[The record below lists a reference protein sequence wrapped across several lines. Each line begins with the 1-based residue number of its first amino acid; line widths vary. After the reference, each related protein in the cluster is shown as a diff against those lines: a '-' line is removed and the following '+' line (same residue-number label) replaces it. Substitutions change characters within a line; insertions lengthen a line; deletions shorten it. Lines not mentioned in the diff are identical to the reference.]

1 MKKIINDNEYNEL
14 KKFVGLIC
22 RIDVDDM
29 NIPLYGKV
37 LKLHPLFLEIENKNG
52 DIRQISRVR
61 IIGIE
66 PTYNGNSNEAL
77 L

>member
-14 KKFVGLIC
+14 KKFIGLIC
-22 RIDVDDM
+22 RIDVE
-29 NIPLYGKV
+29 NISIPIYGKV
-37 LKLHPLFLEIENKNG
+37 LQLHPLFLEIEARSG

-66 PTYNGNSNEAL
+66 PTYTGNRDEAL

>member
-1 MKKIINDNEYNEL
+1 MKKIISDYEYNEL

-22 RIDVDDM
+22 RIDVEDI

-37 LKLHPLFLEIENKNG
+37 LNLHPLFLEIEARSG

-66 PTYNGNSNEAL
+66 PTYTGNGNEAL

>member
-14 KKFVGLIC
+14 KKFIGLIC
-22 RIDVDDM
+22 RIDVEDIT
-29 NIPLYGKV
+29 IPVYGKV